1 MAERRKALSIENLSV
16 SYHDNEVLRGIT
28 LSIDSGRLVGI
39 VGPNGAGKS
48 TLIKAVLGLVS
59 KDSGKVEICGKSLSQ
74 MRKSIAYVPQRADID
89 WNFPIVVKKTVL
101 LGTYPRLGILK
112 RPNRKD
118 KEWAMECL
126 IKVGMEDYADSQI
139 GELSGGQQ
147 QRVFVARA
155 LAQKAECYFFDEP
168 FMGIDVNSES
178 IIINILRE
186 LRNEG
191 KTIFVVHHDLT
202 KVEGF
207 FDDIILI
214 NKELI
219 GVGPVHA
226 VFVPKLIEAAYETPL
241 SILEKIGGSL

>member
-1 MAERRKALSIENLSV
+1 MHKALDIKNLHV
-16 SYHDNEVLRGIT
+16 SYQNTEALHDIS
-28 LSIDSGRLVGI
+28 LSIDSGKIVGI

-48 TLIKAVLGLVS
+48 TLIKAVLGLTPI
-59 KDSGKVEICGKSLSQ
+59 DSGNIKIYGQTLNQ
-74 MRKSIAYVPQRADID
+74 MRKRVAYVPQRANID
-89 WNFPIVVKKTVL
+89 WNFPIIVKKTVL

-112 RPNRKD
+112 RPKKKD

-126 IKVGMEDYADSQI
+126 QKVGMEEYANRQI
-139 GELSGGQQ
+139 GELSGGEQ

-155 LAQKAECYFFDEP
+155 LAQKADCYFLDEP
-168 FMGIDVNSES
+168 FVGIDVTSES

-186 LRNEG
+186 LRREG

-207 FDDIILI
+207 FDDVILI

-219 GVGPVHA
+219 GCGPVNE
-226 VFVPKLIEAAYETPL
+226 VFVPKLVEEAYDTSL
-241 SILEKIGGSL
+241 SMLKSLGGID

>member
-1 MAERRKALSIENLSV
+1 MHKALDIRNLNV
-16 SYHDNEVLRGIT
+16 SYQNTEALRNIS
-28 LSIDSGRLVGI
+28 LSIDTGKIVGI

-48 TLIKAVLGLVS
+48 TLIKAVLGLIPI
-59 KDSGKVEICGKSLSQ
+59 DSGNIEIYGQTLNE
-74 MRKSIAYVPQRADID
+74 MRKRVAYVPQRANID
-89 WNFPIVVKKTVL
+89 WNFPIIVKKTVL

-112 RPNRKD
+112 RPKRKH

-126 IKVGMEDYADSQI
+126 RKVGMEEYANRQI
-139 GELSGGQQ
+139 GELSGGEQ

-155 LAQKAECYFFDEP
+155 LAQKADCYFLDEP
-168 FMGIDVNSES
+168 FVGIDVTSEN

-186 LRNEG
+186 LRKEG

-207 FDDIILI
+207 FDDVILI

-219 GVGPVHA
+219 ACGPVNQ
-226 VFVPKLIEAAYETPL
+226 VFVPKLVEEAYDT
-241 SILEKIGGSL
+241 SLEMLKCLGGID

>member
-1 MAERRKALSIENLSV
+1 MQKALNIKNLHV
-16 SYHDNEVLRGIT
+16 SYQDTEALRNIS
-28 LSIDSGRLVGI
+28 LSINTGKIVGI

-48 TLIKAVLGLVS
+48 TLIKAILGLIPI
-59 KDSGKVEICGKSLSQ
+59 DSGNVEIYGQTLDR
-74 MRKSIAYVPQRADID
+74 MRKRIAYVPQRANID
-89 WNFPIVVKKTVL
+89 WNFPIIVKKTVL
-101 LGTYPRLGILK
+101 LGTYPLLGILRRPK
-112 RPNRKD
+112 RKH

-126 IKVGMEDYADSQI
+126 RKVGMEHHAYRQI
-139 GELSGGQQ
+139 GELSGGEQ
-147 QRVFVARA
+147 QRVFVARS
-155 LAQKAECYFFDEP
+155 LAQKADCYFLDEP
-168 FMGIDVNSES
+168 FIGIDVTSEN

-219 GVGPVHA
+219 GCGSVNQI
-226 VFVPKLIEAAYETPL
+226 FVPKLVEAAYETPL
-241 SILEKIGGSL
+241 SMLKSLGGIG

>member
-1 MAERRKALSIENLSV
+1 MSIDRGKIRIYGKALN
-16 SYHDNEVLRGIT
+16 
-28 LSIDSGRLVGI
+28 
-39 VGPNGAGKS
+39 
-48 TLIKAVLGLVS
+48 
-59 KDSGKVEICGKSLSQ
+59 Q
-74 MRKSIAYVPQRADID
+74 MRESIAYVPQRADID

-112 RPNRKD
+112 RPKRKD
-118 KEWAMECL
+118 KDWAMECL
-126 IKVGMEDYADSQI
+126 KKVGMEEYANSQI

-168 FMGIDVNSES
+168 FIGIDVTSEN
-178 IIINILRE
+178 IIINILRG

-207 FDDIILI
+207 FDDITSSSCFC
-214 NKELI
+214 
-219 GVGPVHA
+219 A
-226 VFVPKLIEAAYETPL
+226 
-241 SILEKIGGSL
+241 

>member
-1 MAERRKALSIENLSV
+1 MHKALNINRLHVSYQDTEALCNISLSV
-16 SYHDNEVLRGIT
+16 DKGKI
-28 LSIDSGRLVGI
+28 VGI

-48 TLIKAVLGLVS
+48 TLIKAILGLTPI
-59 KDSGKVEICGKSLSQ
+59 DSGSIKIYGQTLNE
-74 MRKSIAYVPQRADID
+74 MRKRVAYVPQRANID
-89 WNFPIVVKKTVL
+89 WNFPIIVKKTVL

-112 RPNRKD
+112 RPKRKH

-126 IKVGMEDYADSQI
+126 QKVGMEEYAHRQI
-139 GELSGGQQ
+139 GELSGGEQ

-155 LAQKAECYFFDEP
+155 LAQKAECYFLDEP
-168 FMGIDVNSES
+168 FIGIDATSEN

-219 GVGPVHA
+219 GCGPVNQI
-226 VFVPKLIEAAYETPL
+226 FVPKLVEEAYDTSL
-241 SILEKIGGSL
+241 SVLKSLGGVS